1 MLYLLQLV
9 QALRYED
16 FNEIKAG
23 LEAASA
29 RPRSE
34 SHVSQDYHVDRDRS
48 SSQNTIPHPLAETP
62 ESPTPPVT
70 PRDQEQGKDV
80 TEECNLATFLIER
93 ACCNYTLANYLYW
106 YLLVESDEQ
115 DTISKDSRIIEMYK
129 TVLKCFS
136 QSLSKGG
143 KDCVH
148 YRSLLVRQHTLTN
161 HILNIMR
168 LVAKENGNRKKKIER
183 LQALLGENDQQSV
196 NFTSFDPLPLPL
208 HPEVKVLG
216 VVAEKASMFKSSL
229 MPIKLTFKTT
239 DHEEYVAICKNGDDL
254 RQDQLILQIITLMD
268 QNCLIMSIQGLLNE
282 ECQRLGTK
290 FKPLARSKKR
300 AEDSDSQEVKKY
312 SHHAN
317 SDTSESE
324 AESDDSMSDLYPRED
339 FERLQEGGG
348 EGATAAAAAESE
360 EDDDD
365 SDFEIE
371 NMDCGSHAPNES
383 NPTPGSPSK
392 RKKKSKKGGR
402 RKFAKTQATQES
414 QNGVTGKKT
423 KKRQRTEKT

>member
-1 MLYLLQLV
+1 MY
-9 QALRYED
+9 RM
-16 FNEIKAG
+16 
-23 LEAASA
+23 
-29 RPRSE
+29 
-34 SHVSQDYHVDRDRS
+34 S

-136 QSLSKGG
+136 QSLSK
-143 KDCVH
+143 
-148 YRSLLVRQHTLTN
+148 
-161 HILNIMR
+161 
-168 LVAKENGNRKKKIER
+168 IER

-268 QNCLIMSIQGLLNE
+268 QVRG
-282 ECQRLGTK
+282 
-290 FKPLARSKKR
+290 
-300 AEDSDSQEVKKY
+300 
-312 SHHAN
+312 
-317 SDTSESE
+317 
-324 AESDDSMSDLYPRED
+324 
-339 FERLQEGGG
+339 
-348 EGATAAAAAESE
+348 
-360 EDDDD
+360 
-365 SDFEIE
+365 
-371 NMDCGSHAPNES
+371 
-383 NPTPGSPSK
+383 
-392 RKKKSKKGGR
+392 KKKDEFLFFQRCSIPPISTL
-402 RKFAKTQATQES
+402 KFPCAL
-414 QNGVTGKKT
+414 
-423 KKRQRTEKT
+423 